1 MIAPKLVTEKDVPRL
16 VKLLLK
22 AFEDDPFYR
31 WTFLDKSILPNYF
44 DKTIRQAI
52 QDDLAMTTNDCLGVS
67 IWSPKQQQKKM
78 DNLPIKLS
86 SEKPSPLTLAM
97 LQLENHRPQE
107 AHLHLRILATD
118 PMARRQGIGRLLAKT
133 PPPSLQNQTLPIYLE
148 ATTPAG
154 VAFYEKIGFSI
165 VSQIEIPEGPSLW
178 GMQGRKFPLL

>member
-1 MIAPKLVTEKDVPRL
+1 MIYPKIVEEKDVDQL

-31 WTFLDKSILPNYF
+31 WTFLDQSTLPNYF

-52 QDDLAMTTNDCLGVS
+52 QDELAMTTNDCLGVS
-67 IWSPKQQQKKM
+67 IWSPKQWQKKM
-78 DNLPIKLS
+78 DNLPTKLS
-86 SEKPSPLTLAM
+86 SDKRSPLAVAM

-133 PPPSLQNQTLPIYLE
+133 PPPTLQDPTLPIYLE
-148 ATTPAG
+148 ATTPNS
-154 VAFYEKIGFSI
+154 VAFYKKIGFLSI
-165 VSQIEIPEGPSLW
+165 SEIEIPEGPKLW
-178 GMQGRKFPLL
+178 GMQRDR